1 MSIRA
6 GLELD
11 DGRILGQGDK
21 NLYSVQTVTGG
32 NGCYSNRALWTTYCD
47 AWLDA
52 PYGWIANRN
61 NVGSYMVI
69 EIPAGRTAVKIGTQ
83 GRGNYNNW
91 VTAYVEESL

>member
-1 MSIRA
+1 M
-6 GLELD
+6 D
-11 DGRILGQGDK
+11 DGRIVGRQTDK
-21 NLYSVQTVTGG
+21 NLYSVKTVTGG
-32 NGCYSNRALWTTYCD
+32 NGCYSNRALWATYCD